1 MEHALGDNIR
11 ALRKIR
17 GLRLADLAAAVGCSI
32 GWLSQIE
39 RGLSRP
45 SSSDVEAISKTLNC
59 PVSLLFGTTPAPPEE
74 RGYVVRSANR
84 KRVQAREGLTEE
96 LLSPDLTDDFEVVR
110 SEFAPRSKLGEPCTR
125 ETQEVGYLVSG
136 RLNLTIAGRHFEL
149 KAGDSFRIRG
159 DTFSWAN
166 PYHERAV
173 VIWIISPPV
182 Y

>member
-1 MEHALGDNIR
+1 MEEALGDNIR

-17 GLRLADLAAAVGCSI
+17 GLTLTDLANAVGCSI

-45 SSSDVEAISKTLNC
+45 STTDVEAISEHLDC
-59 PVSLLFGTTPAPPEE
+59 PVSLLFGSQPGPEIE

-84 KRVQAREGLTEE
+84 KKVLARKGLTEE

-110 SEFAPRSKLGEPCTR
+110 SEFAPGSNIGSPCTR
-125 ETQEVGYLVSG
+125 PTQEVGYVVSG
-136 RLNLTIAGRHFEL
+136 RLDLTIAGRHFKL
-149 KAGDSFRIRG
+149 ATGDSFRIRG
-159 DTFSWAN
+159 DTFRWAN
-166 PYHERAV
+166 PYIEPAV
-173 VIWIISPPV
+173 VIWIIAPPV